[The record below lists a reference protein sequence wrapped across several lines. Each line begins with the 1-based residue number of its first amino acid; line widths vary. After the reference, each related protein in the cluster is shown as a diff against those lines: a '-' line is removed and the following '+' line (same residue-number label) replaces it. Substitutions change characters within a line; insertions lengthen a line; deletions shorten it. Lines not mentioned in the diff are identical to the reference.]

1 MRKKVMLTDDEESIL
16 ELVAATLG
24 DLDRYDLLLANSGEQ
39 ALEIA
44 RREKPDLLFLDILMP
59 NINGYEVCK
68 RLKSDPA
75 TAHIRIV
82 MLTALAQESDRK
94 RAMDVGADDYFTK
107 PFSPIALLD
116 KVEEM
121 LSAG

>member
-1 MRKKVMLTDDEESIL
+1 MLTDDEESIL